1 MINVQLIGGDKL
13 VAHVQ
18 GFWPKLQAATKQS
31 ITACLIELT
40 RYVKE
45 QKLSGQ
51 VLRNQTGRLRRSIH
65 QSPITVTETEVSG
78 MVGTNV
84 SYGGFWE
91 YGYHGPVTVK
101 QHMRM
106 MVKAWGQPLKNPHQ
120 VSVRQHNRQINEP
133 ERSFLRSSLRELG
146 PGFMLRLREDLQ
158 RALK

>member
-65 QSPITVTETEVSG
+65 ASDVTVTETEVSG
-78 MVGTNV
+78 KVGTNV
-84 SYGGFWE
+84 SYGRMWE

-101 QHMRM
+101 QHIRM
-106 MVKAWGQPLKNPHQ
+106 MVKAWGRPVKNPHQ
-120 VSVRQHNRQINEP
+120 VSVRQHQRQVNIE
-133 ERSFLRSSLRELG
+133 ERSFLRSALKDLG
-146 PGFMLRLREDLQ
+146 PKFTAQLQTDLQ
-158 RALK
+158 RAMK

>member
-1 MINVQLIGGDKL
+1 MIAVELIGGDKL

-18 GFWPKLQAATKQS
+18 GMWPALQAATKQS
-31 ITACLIELT
+31 VTACLIELT

-65 QSPITVTETEVSG
+65 ASDVLVSETEISG
-78 MVGTNV
+78 VVGTNV

-106 MVKAWGQPLKNPHQ
+106 MVKAWGRPVKNPHL
-120 VSVRQHNRQINEP
+120 VSVREHNRQINVP
-133 ERSFLRSSLRELG
+133 ERSFLRSSLKELG
-146 PGFMLRLREDLQ
+146 PKFTAQLQTDLQ